1 MVHVFT
7 IFLRSLQA
15 SAVRILAMQGAVG
28 PEGML
33 SLLIVAAV
41 LARVILVGLQ
51 IRTLTFLHID
61 EHFCIICNPKF
72 EDEQI

>member
-7 IFLRSLQA
+7 IFLRILQV

-41 LARVILVGLQ
+41 PARVILAGLQ
-51 IRTLTFLHID
+51 KRTFTLLRID
-61 EHFCIICNPKF
+61 VHLSIICNPKF